1 MILTRDF
8 DLGYRAISREIEMLP
23 DRASGGPGP
32 GGIFG
37 LVDTI
42 RPLIK
47 VNSHLPDTRRW
58 EIPKPKSEAK
68 ESQKRLT
75 SNV

>member
-32 GGIFG
+32 GGLFRVG
-37 LVDTI
+37 RYDTA
-42 RPLIK
+42 
-47 VNSHLPDTRRW
+47 VNKSKLSPTRYPAMGD
-58 EIPKPKSEAK
+58 PKTK
-68 ESQKRLT
+68 KRSKRVSKT